1 MALEE
6 GYCVLCWR
14 RKRRGEGTSVRSRR
28 GYSFDLKQWRRDHW
42 LNFVLSIV
50 DCIWTQTKRGS
61 YSPTIYILHFSPSFS
76 CFLRLTTDVT
86 MGIRANLQRRSFLAT
101 FLSLFLDFF
110 PQNLVLLQNL
120 RVECSVAVYLS
131 KALCTRPFLTTSLSS
146 MLLFL
151 YPILPWELVCNWT
164 YDVVNSGVLTHLP
177 FHYLLSPFLSYQRNS
192 LLLKPFIYIPLFSL
206 LGHFLLAHWPLITF
220 SRAPCSFWLLFQLI
234 LPTIIKLLFL
244 KKNLIISDHC
254 SSIIYTF
261 LCFAVG
267 NPSLLAW
274 HYVPQ
279 WFWLQ
284 FDLSPSPS
292 LS

>member
-177 FHYLLSPFLSYQRNS
+177 SLCFQVTFYSPFTITWRNVKGRRMRKHGRTVGGNIFWWAEH
-192 LLLKPFIYIPLFSL
+192 LDTDYTGNWLECIDLGIWKVKIPEYYMEK
-206 LGHFLLAHWPLITF
+206 
-220 SRAPCSFWLLFQLI
+220 Q
-234 LPTIIKLLFL
+234 
-244 KKNLIISDHC
+244 N
-254 SSIIYTF
+254 
-261 LCFAVG
+261 
-267 NPSLLAW
+267 
-274 HYVPQ
+274 
-279 WFWLQ
+279 
-284 FDLSPSPS
+284 
-292 LS
+292 